1 MRNELTWVVGGQQGE
16 GIDTTGEILASA
28 LNRLGYYIYGY
39 RTFGSRIKGGH
50 TNYRIRIARRP
61 VYGIAPRIDVLIA
74 FDQDSI
80 NRLAGEMAPGGVI
93 IFNGKGGRAKLPAG
107 AGDVGLV
114 EVPMLDIAR
123 EVGNPIMKNMVGV
136 GVSAALLGL
145 RPGDIEPV
153 LDDRFRGKGG
163 KLVEANKEALRRGY
177 EAARAA
183 LGDGVDAL
191 RLAPGDGRRR
201 YLMTGDEAAAFGALV
216 AGCRLVAAYPITPA
230 SEIMHWLVKKLP
242 RYGGVVVQAEDEIAA
257 ISTVVGAGYA
267 GVRAMTATSGPGFSL
282 MQEVLGYAG
291 MIEAPCV
298 IANVQ
303 RAGPSTGMPTKH
315 EQSDLFEMVM
325 GSHGDLPR
333 IVLAP
338 VTIDDCFYA
347 AVEAF
352 NLADRYQTPVILAM
366 DLALGLG
373 KQTVEDID
381 FTRVKIDRGQI
392 ALPDD
397 LNWDGGDFKRYR
409 FTDSGISPRSLPGM
423 PGGLHLATGLE
434 HDETGHITEDRT
446 NRVRMMQ
453 KRLRKFANI
462 RDVEAV
468 RYEGPANPDVLL
480 IGWGA
485 SYGAL
490 REARERLEA
499 EGLSAGH
506 AHIRLL
512 APFPAEEVNR
522 LLSRAHHVFVA
533 ENNALSQLAA
543 LIRQHAD
550 AADKRR
556 LRTINKYDGTLFLPA
571 EIVGPV
577 LESITPVGVT
587 AKEVG

>member
-1 MRNELTWVVGGQQGE
+1 MSNELTWVVGGQQGE

-50 TNYRIRIARRP
+50 TNYRIRIAQRP
-61 VYGIAPRIDVLIA
+61 VYGIAPQIDVLIA

-80 NRLAGEMAPGGVI
+80 NRLAGEMAPGGVVV
-93 IFNGKGGRAKLPAG
+93 FNGKGGRGKLPPG
-107 AGDVGLV
+107 VEGVRLI
-114 EVPMLDIAR
+114 EVPMLDLAR
-123 EVGNPIMKNMVGV
+123 ELGNPIMKNMVGV

-145 RPGDIEPV
+145 APEDIEPII
-153 LDDRFRGKGG
+153 DERFAGKGG
-163 KLVEANKEALRRGY
+163 KLVEANKTALRRGY
-177 EAARAA
+177 DAA
-183 LGDGVDAL
+183 LQALGEADGHL
-191 RLAPGDGRRR
+191 HLAPADGRRR

-242 RYGGVVVQAEDEIAA
+242 QYGGVVVQSEDEIAA
-257 ISTVVGAGYA
+257 ISTVIGAGYA
-267 GVRAMTATSGPGFSL
+267 GVRALTSTSGPGFSL
-282 MQEVLGYAG
+282 MQEALGYAG

-298 IANVQ
+298 IVNVQ

-338 VTIDDCFYA
+338 VTIEDCFYG
-347 AVEAF
+347 AVDAF
-352 NLADRYQTPVILAM
+352 NLADRYQTPVILAL
-366 DLALGLG
+366 DLALGLA
-373 KQTVEDID
+373 KQTVEGID
-381 FTRVKIDRGQI
+381 FERVRIDRGAV

-397 LNWDGGDFKRYR
+397 LNWEGGDFKRYR
-409 FTDSGISPRSLPGM
+409 FTDTGISPRSLPGM

-434 HDETGHITEDRT
+434 HDETGHITEDRG

-453 KRLRKFANI
+453 KRLRKFTQV
-462 RDVEAV
+462 DGVEAV
-468 RYEGPANPDVLL
+468 RYEGPEQPEVLL
-480 IGWGA
+480 VGWGA

-490 REARERLEA
+490 REAREILTERGVA
-499 EGLSAGH
+499 TGH

-512 APFPAEEVNR
+512 APFPVGPVAE
-522 LLSRAHHVFVA
+522 LLARARHVFVA
-533 ENNALSQLAA
+533 ENNAQGQLAA
-543 LIRQHAD
+543 LMRQHID
-550 AADKRR
+550 SADKAR
-556 LRTINKYDGTLFLPA
+556 LRTVNKYDGTLFLPA
-571 EIVGPV
+571 EIVEPV
-577 LESITPVGVT
+577 LAAVSPMAAS

>member
-1 MRNELTWVVGGQQGE
+1 MRDELTWVVGGLQGE

-28 LNRLGYYIYGY
+28 LNRLGYFIYGY

-50 TNYRIRIARRP
+50 THYRVRIAQRP
-61 VYGIAPRIDVLIA
+61 IYGVAPLVDVLIA
-74 FDQDSI
+74 FDQESI
-80 NRLAGEMAPGGVI
+80 DRLAGELAPGGVVV
-93 IFNGKGGRAKLPAG
+93 FNGKGGRARLPQG
-107 AGDVGLV
+107 AEHVRLV
-114 EVPMLDIAR
+114 EVPMQDLAR
-123 EVGNPIMKNMVGV
+123 ELGNPIMKNMVGV

-145 RPGDIEPV
+145 APEAIERV
-153 LDDRFRGKGG
+153 LDQRFSRKGG
-163 KLVEANKEALRRGY
+163 QLVEANKAALRRGY

-183 LGDGVDAL
+183 LGGDAGAW

-230 SEIMHWLVKKLP
+230 SDIMHWMVRKLP
-242 RYGGVVVQAEDEIAA
+242 EYGGVVVQAEDEIAA
-257 ISTVVGAGYA
+257 MATVVGAGYA
-267 GVRAMTATSGPGFSL
+267 GVRAMTCTSGPGFSL
-282 MQEVLGYAG
+282 MQEALGYAG

-298 IANVQ
+298 IINVQ

-315 EQSDLFEMVM
+315 EQSDLFEMVH

-338 VTIDDCFYA
+338 VTVEDCFYG

-352 NLADRYQTPVILAM
+352 NLADCFQTPVILAL

-373 KQTVEDID
+373 KQTVDTLD
-381 FTRVKIDRGQI
+381 FSRVRIDRGQI
-392 ALPDD
+392 AVPDD
-397 LNWDGGDFKRYR
+397 LNWDGSDFKRYR
-409 FTDSGISPRSLPGM
+409 FTESGVSPRSLPGM

-434 HDETGHITEDRT
+434 HDETGHITEDRA

-453 KRLRKFANI
+453 KRLKKFGSV

-468 RYEGPANPDVLL
+468 RYHGPERPEVLL

-490 REARERLEA
+490 REARETLQQR
-499 EGLSAGH
+499 GIPTGH

-512 APFPAEEVNR
+512 APFPADEINA
-522 LLSRAHHVFVA
+522 LLARAQHVVVA

-556 LRTINKYDGTLFLPA
+556 LHTVNKYDGTLFLPE
-571 EIVGPV
+571 EIVEPV
-577 LESITPVGVT
+577 LSKIAPVGVT
-587 AKEVG
+587 VKEVG

>member
-1 MRNELTWVVGGQQGE
+1 MSNELTWVVGGQQGE

-28 LNRLGYYIYGY
+28 LNRLGYHIFGY

-50 TNYRIRIARRP
+50 TNYRVRIAQRP
-61 VYGIAPRIDVLIA
+61 VYGIAPQIDVLVA
-74 FDQDSI
+74 FDQDTI
-80 NRLAGEMAPGGVI
+80 NRLAGEMARGGVVV
-93 IFNGKGGRAKLPAG
+93 FNGKGGRGKLPPG
-107 AGDVGLV
+107 VRDVRLV
-114 EVPMLDIAR
+114 EVPMLELAR
-123 EVGNPIMKNMVGV
+123 ELGNPIMKNMVGV

-145 RPGDIEPV
+145 AVEDIEPV
-153 LDDRFRGKGG
+153 VDERFAGKGG
-163 KLVEANKEALRRGY
+163 KLVEANKAALRRGY
-177 EAARAA
+177 EAALAA
-183 LGDGVDAL
+183 LGETGDRL
-191 RLAPGDGRRR
+191 RLGPADGRRR

-230 SEIMHWLVKKLP
+230 SEIMHWMVKKLP
-242 RYGGVVVQAEDEIAA
+242 QYGGVVVQAEDEIAA
-257 ISTVVGAGYA
+257 ISTVIGAGYA
-267 GVRAMTATSGPGFSL
+267 GVRAMTSTSGPGFSL
-282 MQEVLGYAG
+282 MQEAIGYAG

-298 IANVQ
+298 IVNVQ

-338 VTIDDCFYA
+338 VTIEDCFYA
-347 AVEAF
+347 AVDAF
-352 NLADRYQTPVILAM
+352 NLADRYQTPVVLAM
-366 DLALGLG
+366 DLALGLS
-373 KQTVEDID
+373 KQTVDDID
-381 FTRVKIDRGQI
+381 FSRVRIDRGEI
-392 ALPDD
+392 AVPDD

-409 FTDSGISPRSLPGM
+409 FTETGISPRSLPGM

-434 HDETGHITEDRT
+434 HDETGHITEDRG

-453 KRLRKFANI
+453 KRLRKFAAVNGI
-462 RDVEAV
+462 ETV
-468 RYEGPANPDVLL
+468 RYEGPEHPDVLL
-480 IGWGA
+480 VGWGA

-490 REARERLEA
+490 REAREALGA
-499 EGLSAGH
+499 QGLSVGH

-512 APFPAEEVNR
+512 APFPVAAVAD
-522 LLSRAHHVFVA
+522 LLGRAKHVFVA

-571 EIVGPV
+571 EIVEPV

>member
-1 MRNELTWVVGGQQGE
+1 MSNELTWVVGGQQGE

-28 LNRLGYYIYGY
+28 LNRLGYHIYGY

-50 TNYRIRIARRP
+50 TNYRIRIAHRP

-80 NRLAGEMAPGGVI
+80 NRLAGEMAPGGVVV
-93 IFNGKGGRAKLPAG
+93 FNGKSGRGKLPAG
-107 AGDVGLV
+107 VEGVRLI
-114 EVPMLDIAR
+114 EVPMVDLAR
-123 EVGNPIMKNMVGV
+123 ELGNPIMKNMVGV
-136 GVSAALLGL
+136 GVSTALLGL
-145 RPGDIEPV
+145 SPEDIEPII
-153 LDDRFRGKGG
+153 DERFAGKGG

-177 EAARAA
+177 DAARAA
-183 LGDGVDAL
+183 LGEVDGRL
-191 RLAPGDGRRR
+191 HLAPADGRRR

-242 RYGGVVVQAEDEIAA
+242 KYGGVVVQSEDEIAA
-257 ISTVVGAGYA
+257 ISTVIGAGYA
-267 GVRAMTATSGPGFSL
+267 GVRALTSTSGPGFSL
-282 MQEVLGYAG
+282 MQEALGYAG

-298 IANVQ
+298 IVNVQ

-347 AVEAF
+347 AAEAF
-352 NLADRYQTPVILAM
+352 NLADRFQTPVILAL
-366 DLALGLG
+366 DLALGMA

-381 FTRVKIDRGQI
+381 FTRVKIDRGEI

-409 FTDSGISPRSLPGM
+409 ITESGISPRSLPGM
-423 PGGLHLATGLE
+423 TGGLHLATGLE
-434 HDETGHITEDRT
+434 HDETGHITEDRA

-453 KRLRKFANI
+453 KRLRKFAGVQ
-462 RDVEAV
+462 DVEAV
-468 RYEGPANPDVLL
+468 RYEGPERPEVLL

-490 REARERLEA
+490 REAREQLEA
-499 EGLSAGH
+499 QGIATGH

-512 APFPAEEVNR
+512 SPFPTEAVND
-522 LLSRAHHVFVA
+522 LLARSNHIFVA

-556 LRTINKYDGTLFLPA
+556 LRTINKYDGTLFLPG
-571 EIVGPV
+571 EIVEPV
-577 LESITPVGVT
+577 LAGVAPVGVT